1 MRYADILKC
10 EICNGLNT
18 GISLFVQGCDI
29 HCEGCFNSSA
39 WDFSGGKPFTDA
51 VKAELF
57 NLLRRPYI
65 ERITI
70 LGGEPLCK
78 QNVGDVYQLIQ
89 DIRSEFGIT
98 KKIWIYTGY
107 IFEELAGAAKQA
119 ALASDVVVDG
129 PFIAAKKDFR
139 LAFKGSANQRIIDIK
154 RTIDAQK
161 IVELN
166 V

>member
-18 GISLFVQGCDI
+18 GISLFVQGCEI
-29 HCEGCFNSSA
+29 HCGGCFNAST
-39 WDFSGGKPFTDA
+39 WDFSGGKLFTDE

-70 LGGEPLCK
+70 LGGEPLCE
-78 QNVGDVYQLIQ
+78 QNAGDVYRLIQ
-89 DIRSEFGIT
+89 DIRAEFGTT
-98 KKIWIYTGY
+98 KKIWIYTGH
-107 IFEELAGAAKQA
+107 IFEELTGAAKQA

-139 LAFKGSANQRIIDIK
+139 LAFRGSSNQRIIDVK
-154 RTIDAQK
+154 RTLDAQK
-161 IVELN
+161 IIELN